1 MKIIGLTGGVGAG
14 KSTVLNFLEKD
25 WGAFVL
31 QADQAGHL
39 VMEPGEECYE
49 PVIRLFGEK
58 IIKSDKR
65 LDRRKISDIVFSHR
79 EKLEALNQIIH
90 PAVKRYILKRLEK
103 EKAEGRKLCVIE
115 AALLLEENYQ
125 KFCDSVWYV
134 HTDKEIRILRLMKN
148 RGYSREKAEDIIKNQ
163 ASDEFFLEHADF
175 VIKNNEDPEQTRLQ
189 LVEGIK
195 QL

>member
-14 KSTVLNFLEKD
+14 KSTVLDFLEKD

-31 QADQAGHL
+31 QADQTGHL

-49 PVIRLFGEK
+49 PVIDLFGQE
-58 IIKSDKR
+58 IVKSDKK
-65 LDRRKISDIVFSHR
+65 LDRRKISDIVFSQK

-103 EKAEGRKLCVIE
+103 EKTAGRKLCVIE

-125 KFCDSVWYV
+125 EFCDAVWYV
-134 HTDKEIRILRLMKN
+134 HTDKEIRILRLMQN
-148 RGYSREKAEDIIKNQ
+148 RGYSREKAENIMKNQ
-163 ASDEFFLEHADF
+163 AADKFFFEHADF
-175 VIKNNEDPEQTRLQ
+175 VIQNNTEPEQIRLQ
-189 LVEGIK
+189 LAEGIK

>member
-103 EKAEGRKLCVIE
+103 EKAAGRKLCVIE

-125 KFCDSVWYV
+125 EFCDSVWYV